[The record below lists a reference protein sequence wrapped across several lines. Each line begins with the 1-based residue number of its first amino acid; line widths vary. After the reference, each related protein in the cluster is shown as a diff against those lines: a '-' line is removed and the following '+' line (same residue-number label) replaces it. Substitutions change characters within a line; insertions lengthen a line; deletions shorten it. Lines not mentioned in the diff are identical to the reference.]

1 MAFFVYYTL
10 RLSEGRVMGALMT
23 HATTHRYPA
32 YWMDGNASLRSELVS
47 LGNYALVEV
56 LEYLP
61 RFLIQPT

>member
-1 MAFFVYYTL
+1 
-10 RLSEGRVMGALMT
+10 MGALMT